1 MAKHSI
7 REINNHN
14 KRPSTVDEAV
24 DLLIEEI
31 SFGDRTIIANMR
43 EEDLA
48 NLDVAFGMRIKVEFG
63 LGNGNK
69 DLLQSCRIESG
80 QPTADP
86 ELATAVIIKCLWK
99 TVQDT
104 PVLRVL
110 KR

>member
-1 MAKHSI
+1 MEKNDKHPATI
-7 REINNHN
+7 
-14 KRPSTVDEAV
+14 DEAV
-24 DLLIEEI
+24 YLLIEEI
-31 SFGDRTIIANMR
+31 SFGNRTIIANMR

-110 KR
+110 K